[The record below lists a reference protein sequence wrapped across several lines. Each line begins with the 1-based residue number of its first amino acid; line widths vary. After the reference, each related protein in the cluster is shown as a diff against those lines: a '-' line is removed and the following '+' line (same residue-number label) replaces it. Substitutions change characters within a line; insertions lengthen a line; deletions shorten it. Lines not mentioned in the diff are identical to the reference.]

1 MKIKKKVLDSLVNNA
16 DKVLEILREYQ
27 ESGLTPAECKEL
39 AEAKRAKRL
48 VILPDLTEIAKIVA
62 EAVKDNTYGGAG
74 HD

>member
-1 MKIKKKVLDSLVNNA
+1 MKIKKKLLDSLVNNA

-39 AEAKRAKRL
+39 AEAKQARRL
-48 VILPDLTEIAKIVA
+48 VILPDLTEFARIAA
-62 EAVKDNTYGGAG
+62 EAVRNNTYGGAG